1 MMSRLCDRDLVYH
14 VPFEVLDESL
24 EFLRQQGRRR
34 LEGVALWAGRFSGN
48 EFQIVR
54 AIVPRQT
61 TGRLFYRISNDET
74 FRVLESVSNKDQV
87 IPVQIHS
94 HPKEAFH
101 SEVDDERAFIR
112 HENAISIVVPYFA
125 DFPVAEF
132 LLRAKFY
139 RLREDT
145 SWEEMEAA
153 EIGRVLRFTGL

>member
-1 MMSRLCDRDLVYH
+1 MSRLSDRDVVYH

-24 EFLRQQGRRR
+24 EFLRRQGRRGH
-34 LEGVALWAGRFSGN
+34 EGVALWAGRFSGG
-48 EFQIVR
+48 EFRIVR
-54 AIVPRQT
+54 TIVPRQM

-74 FRVLESVSNKDQV
+74 FRVLESVSNEDLV
-87 IPVQIHS
+87 VPMQIHS
-94 HPKEAFH
+94 HPQEAFH

-139 RLREDT
+139 RLREET
-145 SWEEMEAA
+145 SWEEMQVE
-153 EIGRVLRFTGL
+153 EIGRVLRFAGV